1 MWFDQSDYL
10 FSSHVD
16 VNIED
21 ELEASDLSLSDI
33 SDYVPWSEHSDSE
46 CE

>member
-16 VNIED
+16 VDIEN
-21 ELEASDLSLSDI
+21 ELEAIDLSLSDI
-33 SDYVPWSEHSDSE
+33 SDYVPWSEDSDYD